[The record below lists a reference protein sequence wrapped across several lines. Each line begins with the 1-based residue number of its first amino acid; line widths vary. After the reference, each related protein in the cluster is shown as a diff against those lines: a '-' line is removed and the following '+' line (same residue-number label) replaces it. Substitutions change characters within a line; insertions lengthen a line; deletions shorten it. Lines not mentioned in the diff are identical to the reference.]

1 MADSDGSTILS
12 INDYLNYDFV
22 NFTIVSSSN
31 KSYGTVSRVLGSKT
45 TSLLEVSFENKK
57 YLIPI
62 NDSFITSLDLEERK
76 IKVTNI
82 EEISNLWSLMC

>member
-1 MADSDGSTILS
+1 MAEPDGLTILN

-22 NFTIVSSSN
+22 DFTIVSSSN

-45 TSLLEVSFENKK
+45 TSLLEVSFENKN

-62 NDSFITSLDLEERK
+62 NDSFVISLDLKEKK
-76 IKVTNI
+76 IKVKNI
-82 EEISNLWSLMC
+82 EEISNL